1 MLSTLIL
8 SEQQI
13 KQFKDDGFLL
23 IRNGFNQE
31 DTSLIESWAA
41 ELVEMPEKSGGH
53 WVYHE
58 KSRINPDV
66 NLISR
71 IENISPFHH
80 GFAELSDFLCSPM
93 SQLLDEDAALFK
105 EKINFKMP
113 GGDGFKP
120 HQDSQAGWQDYADY
134 FISVMVCIDEATTE
148 NGCLQMVSGF
158 QNQGLYREW
167 EPLTDD
173 DMADMEFIN
182 YPTKPGDIVFFD
194 CYTPHASEP
203 NLSNKIR
210 RLYFATYNKL
220 SEGDHLEKYYADK
233 YKSYPPDIDRVEG
246 REYIFKV

>member
-1 MLSTLIL
+1 MLSTPVIN
-8 SEQQI
+8 EQQI
-13 KQFKDDGFLL
+13 NDFKKNGFLL
-23 IRNGFNQE
+23 VKNGFNQE
-31 DTSLIESWAA
+31 DISTIESWTT
-41 ELVEMPEKSGGH
+41 ELADMPEKSGTH

-58 KSRINPDV
+58 KSKINPDIE
-66 NLISR
+66 LINR
-71 IENISPFHH
+71 IENISPFHQ
-80 GFAELSDFLCSPM
+80 GFAELSDVLKSPM
-93 SQLLDEDAALFK
+93 AQLYNEEAVLFK

-134 FISVMVCIDEATTE
+134 FISVLVCIDEATIE

-173 DMADMEFIN
+173 DMADMDFVH

-203 NLSNKIR
+203 NLTDTTR
-210 RLYFATYNKL
+210 RIYFATYNKL
-220 SEGDHLEKYYADK
+220 SEGDHLEQYYADK
-233 YKSYPPDIDRVEG
+233 YKSFPPDIDRIEG
-246 REYIFKV
+246 KEYIFRV